1 MTSPATTPLL
11 VKALK
16 DPKEAIVV
24 GRSLLTNLSEQQLER
39 FQAQA
44 PIQHLISE
52 RTNFVDQLL
61 RRVWK
66 HHIPKQSALCL
77 IAVGGYGRG
86 ELHPYSDIDI
96 LILAPS
102 HDLARDEAQAV
113 ESFLTYLWD
122 IGLQVGHAIR
132 TLDDCFTIGRDDVST
147 ATNYIESRWLIGNY
161 EAFDD
166 LRNLLKRPDFWPS
179 VSFFLAKVNEQTIRH
194 NKAQDALAQLEP
206 NIKESPG
213 GLRDI
218 HTIAW
223 VAKRHFGASSLQQLV
238 SVGFLSVEEYSH
250 LERAMRFHWRVR
262 FVLHSLKKR
271 KEERLLFEHQKQV
284 AQALGYTD
292 TTGKLAVESFMQ
304 DYYRNARVIRN
315 LNTLLLQH
323 FREHLLAPSQTETVV
338 LDEDFNIINGYL
350 SIANEQ
356 ALIHSPLNILRL
368 FYLLGTENC
377 AGIRADT
384 QRMIQNYAHLINER
398 FCQQAETWQLF
409 REMLRIPKGVTKLL
423 YAMHTQG
430 ILGRLFPAFHR
441 ITGLMQ
447 FDLFHAYTVDE
458 HTLKVVRNL
467 RQFIV
472 ADAQTQKAF
481 PLACELAS
489 KIRQPDILLL
499 AGFFHD
505 IAKGR
510 GGKHEILGAED
521 ALAFA
526 QQAHLSFDE
535 GEQLSWLVR
544 AHLEMSHIAQKK
556 DISDVTVIVQFSQTV
571 GTLEKLEHLYLL
583 TVADICATSPVGWNG
598 WKDNLL
604 SHLYRQ
610 TRNHLQHQTQENTRN
625 LVLSSVACDQQ
636 SKLEHIWQSLE
647 SSHYYQKQQLE
658 DLMRHA
664 RLFTQNSTLPYIQ
677 LESTSANDVCSL
689 SLYTENRADIWLKTT
704 AACESI
710 RLNILE
716 ARVYSSNDAHLLIDL
731 KFLHQSHWSE
741 SERQDW
747 LEQLT
752 HNLTTDKPFIDNI
765 SQLPLPNRQKQFLI
779 PTSIALKP
787 NDHGSF
793 TEFYLSTRDKSG
805 LLFQCAQVF
814 YRHQLSLIAAKISTE
829 GIRADDTFL
838 LVDNHGQ
845 AIDREQYDVIKQD
858 LLRALNAGQP

>member
-1 MTSPATTPLL
+1 MSSPSAPPLL

-16 DPKEAIVV
+16 DPKEAIAV
-24 GRSLLTNLSEQQLER
+24 GRSLLTNLTEQQLER
-39 FQAQA
+39 FNTNA

-66 HHIPKQSALCL
+66 HHMPKQSSLSL

-96 LILAPS
+96 LILSPTHELTS
-102 HDLARDEAQAV
+102 EESQAI
-113 ESFLTYLWD
+113 ETFLTYLWD

-132 TLDDCFTIGRDDVST
+132 TLDDCFNIGKDDVST

-161 EAFDD
+161 EAFDG
-166 LRNLLKRPDFWPS
+166 LRNLLRRPDFWPS
-179 VSFFLAKVNEQTIRH
+179 VEFFLAKVNEQTLRH

-223 VAKRHFGASSLQQLV
+223 VAKRHFGANSLQQLV
-238 SVGFLSVEEYSH
+238 SVGFLSVDEYNT

-271 KEERLLFEHQKQV
+271 KEERLLFEHQKLV
-284 AQALGYTD
+284 AQALGYSD
-292 TTGKLAVESFMQ
+292 TTGKLAVENFMQ
-304 DYYRNARVIRN
+304 DYYRNARIIRN

-323 FREHLLAPSQTETVV
+323 FREHLLAPSQTETIMI
-338 LDEDFNIINGYL
+338 DEDFVITDGYL
-350 SIANEQ
+350 SVNNEQ
-356 ALIHSPLNILRL
+356 SFIRTPLNLLRL
-368 FYLLGTENC
+368 FYLLGTKEC
-377 AGIRADT
+377 DGIRADT
-384 QRMIQNYAHLINER
+384 QRLVQNYSHLINEN
-398 FCQQAETWQLF
+398 FCQQAQTWQLF
-409 REMLRIPKGVTKLL
+409 RAMLRIPKGVTKLL
-423 YAMHTQG
+423 YAMHSQN

-472 ADAQTQKAF
+472 AESETRLNF

-489 KIRQPDILLL
+489 RVTQPDLLLL

-510 GGKHEILGAED
+510 GGKHELLGAED
-521 ALAFA
+521 ALAFSA
-526 QQAHLSFDE
+526 QAQLSPEE
-535 GEQLSWLVR
+535 GALLSWLVR
-544 AHLEMSHIAQKK
+544 AHLLMSHTAQKK
-556 DISDVTVIVQFSQTV
+556 DIADADIIEQFSQTV
-571 GTLEKLEHLYLL
+571 GTLERLEYLYLL

-604 SHLYRQ
+604 GQLYRQ

-625 LVLSSVACDQQ
+625 QVLASVHAEQQ
-636 SKLEHIWQSLE
+636 SKIETIWRSLE
-647 SSHYYQKQQLE
+647 ASHYYEKQQIE
-658 DLMRHA
+658 DLMRHVQ
-664 RLFTQNSTLPYIQ
+664 LFAQNKALPYVM
-677 LESTSANDVCSL
+677 LDATSATDVCSL
-689 SLYTENRADIWLKTT
+689 TLYTDNRADIWLKTT
-704 AACESI
+704 AACESM

-716 ARVYSSNDAHLLIDL
+716 ARVYSSNDERLLIDL
-731 KFLHQSHWSE
+731 KFMHPKHWANE
-741 SERQDW
+741 ERQHW
-747 LEQLT
+747 LEQLE
-752 HNLTTDKPFIDNI
+752 HSLEEQSSPTTQVT
-765 SQLPLPNRQKQFLI
+765 QLPLPNRQKHFSVTTQIELKQNANGAHTELDLI
-779 PTSIALKP
+779 
-787 NDHGSF
+787 
-793 TEFYLSTRDKSG
+793 TRDKSG

-814 YRHQLSLIAAKISTE
+814 YHHKLSLIAAKISTE
-829 GIRADDTFL
+829 GIRADDRFL
-838 LVDNHGQ
+838 LIDSRGL
-845 AIDREQYDVIKQD
+845 AINPSRYEDIKRD
-858 LLRALNAGQP
+858 LLNAISTSNN